1 MDLKTFVS
9 EVITQ
14 VGEGILDA
22 QEKAQGRY
30 HVGNIVDA
38 RGILIDMPKQDNMPN
53 VHAVAFD
60 IAVVVQGRD
69 GTQKGGE
76 ISIPIVKLELGGKK
90 TTEQIN
96 EKTSRVMFSV
106 PVVWPSRIVGERK
119 K

>member
-38 RGILIDMPKQDNMPN
+38 RGILIDMPN

>member
-30 HVGNIVDA
+30 YVGNVVDA

-76 ISIPIVKLELGGKK
+76 ISIPIFKLELGG
-90 TTEQIN
+90 T
-96 EKTSRVMFSV
+96 
-106 PVVWPSRIVGERK
+106 
-119 K
+119 

>member
-22 QEKAQGRY
+22 QEKAQCRY
-30 HVGNIVDA
+30 HVGNVVDA
-38 RGILIDMPKQDNMPN
+38 RGILIDMSKQDNMPN

-96 EKTSRVMFSV
+96 EETSRVMFSV